1 MDNLWCSQKCK
12 SDCHRITRGKQQIKS
27 KVIFAITNKRN
38 EILFYCRQYNELLQL
53 VQELYKL
60 GFRVISHEANM
71 VVGPGTDGF
80 YHYLEVVFMREK

>member
-1 MDNLWCSQKCK
+1 MRK
-12 SDCHRITRGKQQIKS
+12 
-27 KVIFAITNKRN
+27 
-38 EILFYCRQYNELLQL
+38 ILCLGMKGTHFRQYNELLQL

>member
-1 MDNLWCSQKCK
+1 MW
-12 SDCHRITRGKQQIKS
+12 RILCLGMKGTH
-27 KVIFAITNKRN
+27 F
-38 EILFYCRQYNELLQL
+38 RQYNELLQL
-53 VQELYKL
+53 VQDLYKL